1 MRLEITMVAGS
12 GVFAPVELSVTWP
25 PGATCSGLSL
35 QQALDGQWPG
45 FVFTV
50 AGHLL
55 GTLQPAHAALCNGAV
70 VVAWPAD
77 AVPAGDAPATAEP
90 ASAVLSGAVPTS
102 PVPPGSVPSVS
113 VSVPSGSVALLVVC
127 SGPAAGTIFTLRR
140 GSYSLGRGRCRLQLP
155 DPALSRH
162 HGTLVIGSARI
173 TLTAVHGSSGFLL
186 HSTSDGPTASAHA
199 VKGTISLETGQRI
212 SCGNS
217 QWELR
222 LPRQIQDGGLLWHS
236 VATGS
241 GSTGTGPTGTGATGT
256 GSRGSSPANSAPAA
270 AAPLDSNLGWAPAP
284 PFGRGAAFPSASPLS
299 PDRRPDAGSA
309 ASMSAS
315 HVFPVSLLNISATA
329 PLAIPQTSR
338 SSRASVALLLTGL
351 LPLLMGTALAMFTG
365 SMMFLAFAAM
375 GAVTVLVP
383 LLGGSKRRRS
393 FRDDVARAVV
403 RDAERAER
411 VFPDAATI
419 VLNASN
425 SQNVPPTAARTA
437 ASAPIS
443 GSGPG
448 APGLAL
454 RVGLGSRSAHIVADP
469 PDPGFTA
476 PRVHS
481 LPFVVP
487 LSTEPLIISGPAGV
501 ALSLLNFVLMQLD
514 AATVP
519 VVVLGTPDSLPWAA
533 RFLPHTEL
541 AMSAEAA
548 QRALTAMSR
557 TVGAGRPGQEQP
569 GEGPAPPCVLLI
581 VGSVNFSGMQ
591 CSPHVRTVHVRMDTA
606 GPAGPSVGPSTQ
618 ATVQLQIRGPTIVGS
633 FSGQEFTPDG
643 VTPTVFAAHARRRAQ
658 SEATQ
663 QQESPGSLAI
673 NFLPLPDQCTA
684 ASQAAAWAA
693 CAGGPLLPVLIGQS
707 SRGPTKFS
715 FHHDGPHLLV
725 GGTTGSGKS
734 EFLRAL
740 VGSLAASHSPA
751 DLQFVFID
759 FKGGAGLG
767 ALEKLPHT
775 SSLVTDLGGHG
786 MDRTL
791 ASLRAELHRR
801 EAALSAAE
809 VADSYAYRI
818 HSHQLGAGS
827 SHHAMAHLVIVVDEF
842 RVLVDQFPDALA
854 ELMRIAAVGR
864 SLGIHLVMAT
874 QRPQGAVNAD
884 IRANVTSSICLRVQ
898 SGFDSVDVIGSSV
911 AANIAVDTP
920 GRAYISRAGG
930 RPEEFQSA
938 VLGLPAT
945 GASLLPTVER
955 TDAQEPSSDAPY
967 PAALV
972 AAGGV
977 EAVAAL
983 MSQAWINACR
993 LDSTLV
999 AAPAVVAPELP
1010 AEVDFAECGDWRAGG
1025 ESDESDGAVTLGILD
1040 LPEQQCL
1047 RPLRWHPVHHSHLA
1061 CFGTGSEPSR
1071 AVALVAGRLLAAAAD
1086 LPEAKQAQAPLLYM
1100 LDADASLRD
1109 FAASQW
1115 VGSYLTT
1122 DHLRTA
1128 EHLIHRLSD
1137 TARNCR
1143 HPLVLCIT
1151 DWGRWITAFRSS
1163 PWHEA
1168 EERISELVR
1177 FGGKNLTLVVGG
1189 ARELLTAGFMAAI
1202 PNRMYL
1208 SHGSPAESTML
1219 WPRLPAFAPL
1229 PGRAGLDGAIN
1240 SGGTPE
1246 LLNHMHV
1253 AQLGK
1258 LLAPEMDR
1266 YLRLPETQLP
1276 ERQDFAARILRV
1288 APLPD
1293 SLPSLH
1299 LEKLRALAAASSGIS
1314 GTGISLVL
1322 GWGGDGEDPIHVRL
1336 EPGAVLPVVG
1346 GPQTGKSSF
1355 LRMLA
1360 HVNGANWLDALASN
1374 SGSMGTGS
1382 AGTYSESASFRGTD
1396 PAAPRSTRAGQ
1407 VLLLDN
1413 PLSMAADQLHIAGEA
1428 LTAGAVLIV
1437 ALPYPGPAVSRL
1449 PLEWGLRTTQQ
1460 GVFLRPQKVN
1470 DAELFGVRLDTAGS
1484 EPPGRAAL
1492 IDGVRREWFQFPQPE
1507 A

>member
-1 MRLEITMVAGS
+1 M
-12 GVFAPVELSVTWP
+12 
-25 PGATCSGLSL
+25 SL
-35 QQALDGQWPG
+35 L
-45 FVFTV
+45 
-50 AGHLL
+50 
-55 GTLQPAHAALCNGAV
+55 NM
-70 VVAWPAD
+70 
-77 AVPAGDAPATAEP
+77 
-90 ASAVLSGAVPTS
+90 S
-102 PVPPGSVPSVS
+102 
-113 VSVPSGSVALLVVC
+113 
-127 SGPAAGTIFTLRR
+127 
-140 GSYSLGRGRCRLQLP
+140 
-155 DPALSRH
+155 
-162 HGTLVIGSARI
+162 
-173 TLTAVHGSSGFLL
+173 
-186 HSTSDGPTASAHA
+186 
-199 VKGTISLETGQRI
+199 
-212 SCGNS
+212 
-217 QWELR
+217 
-222 LPRQIQDGGLLWHS
+222 
-236 VATGS
+236 
-241 GSTGTGPTGTGATGT
+241 
-256 GSRGSSPANSAPAA
+256 A
-270 AAPLDSNLGWAPAP
+270 AAPLAVPA
-284 PFGRGAAFPSASPLS
+284 S
-299 PDRRPDAGSA
+299 
-309 ASMSAS
+309 
-315 HVFPVSLLNISATA
+315 
-329 PLAIPQTSR
+329 SR
-338 SSRASVALLLTGL
+338 SSRASVAILLTGL
-351 LPLLMGTALAMFTG
+351 LPLLLGTVLAVFTG

-383 LLGGSKRRRS
+383 LLGGSKRRKS

-403 RDAERAER
+403 WDAERAER
-411 VFPDAATI
+411 AFPDAATI
-419 VLNASN
+419 VLNAST
-425 SQNVPPTAARTA
+425 SQTLLPTTARATVS
-437 ASAPIS
+437 ASAPASTAFS
-443 GSGPG
+443 GSGSG

-454 RVGLGSRSAHIVADP
+454 RVGLGSRSAHIAADP

-487 LSTEPLIISGPAGV
+487 LSAEPLIISGPAGV
-501 ALSLLNFVLMQLD
+501 ALPLLNFVLMQLD
-514 AATVP
+514 AANVP

-541 AMSAEAA
+541 AMSADAA
-548 QRALTAMSR
+548 QRAFAAVSR
-557 TVGAGRPGQEQP
+557 PVGAGIPGEEQP

-581 VGSVNFSGMQ
+581 VGDVDFSGMQ
-591 CSPHVRTVHVRMDTA
+591 CRPHVHTILVRMNAT
-606 GPAGPSVGPSTQ
+606 GPSGPSLDPSMQ
-618 ATVQLQIRGPTIVGS
+618 HTVQLQIRGPSIVGS

-643 VTPTVFAAHARRRAQ
+643 VTPTVFAAHARRRAR

-663 QQESPGSLAI
+663 LRESRGSLAI
-673 NFLPLPDQCTA
+673 NFLPSPDQCTA
-684 ASQAAAWAA
+684 AAQAAAWAA

-707 SRGPTKFS
+707 SRGPTMFS
-715 FHHDGPHLLV
+715 FQHDGPHLLV

-751 DLQFVFID
+751 DLQFVLID

-809 VADSYAYRI
+809 VADSSAYRT
-818 HSHQLGAGS
+818 HSDLLGAGS
-827 SHHAMAHLVIVVDEF
+827 GHHAMAHLVIVVDEF

-898 SGFDSVDVIGSSV
+898 SGVDSVDVIGSSV
-911 AANIAVDTP
+911 AAHIAVNTP

-930 RPEEFQSA
+930 APEEFQSA
-938 VLGLPAT
+938 VLGIPAT

-955 TDAQEPSSDAPY
+955 TEELESGSRAPNL
-967 PAALV
+967 ASLV

-977 EAVAAL
+977 DAVAAV
-983 MSQAWINACR
+983 MTQAWINACT

-1010 AEVDFAECGDWRAGG
+1010 AEVDFAECGDWRAAG
-1025 ESDESDGAVTLGILD
+1025 EPDESDGAVTLGIMD

-1047 RPLRWHPVHHSHLA
+1047 RPLRWNPVHHSHLA

-1071 AVALVAGRLLAAAAD
+1071 AVALVAGRLLAAAAG
-1086 LPEAKQAQAPLLYM
+1086 LPEAQQAQAPLLYL

-1109 FAASQW
+1109 FAACPW
-1115 VGSYLTT
+1115 VGSYLTP
-1122 DHLRTA
+1122 DHLRSA
-1128 EHLIHRLSD
+1128 EHLMHRLSE
-1137 TARNCR
+1137 TARNCM
-1143 HPLVLCIT
+1143 HPLILCIT

-1177 FGGKNLTLVVGG
+1177 FGGKNVTLVVGG

-1219 WPRLPAFAPL
+1219 WPRMPAFAPL

-1240 SGGTPE
+1240 SGDAPE
-1246 LLNHMHV
+1246 LMNHMHV
-1253 AQLGK
+1253 AQLGR
-1258 LLAPEMDR
+1258 LLPPEPGKH
-1266 YLRLPETQLP
+1266 LQLPEPQLP

-1288 APLPD
+1288 APLPH
-1293 SLPSLH
+1293 SLPSSH
-1299 LEKLRALAAASSGIS
+1299 LEKLNALAAPPS
-1314 GTGISLVL
+1314 GTSSTGVSLVL
-1322 GWGGDGEDPIHVRL
+1322 GVGGDGEDPVYVWL
-1336 EPGAVLPVVG
+1336 EPGAVLAVVG

-1360 HVNGANWLDALASN
+1360 HVNDASWLVALAADF
-1374 SGSMGTGS
+1374 GSAGTGS
-1382 AGTYSESASFRGTD
+1382 AGTGSENASFPGTD
-1396 PAAPRSTRAGQ
+1396 PPAPISTRAQQ

-1413 PLSMAADQLHIAGEA
+1413 PLSMTADQLCIAGEQ
-1428 LTAGAVLIV
+1428 LSAGAVLIV

-1449 PLEWGLRTTQQ
+1449 PLEWGLRTAQQ
-1460 GVFLRPQKVN
+1460 GVILRPQKVS
-1470 DAELFGVRLDTAGS
+1470 DAELFGVRLDTVGS
-1484 EPPGRAAL
+1484 EPPGRAVL
-1492 IDGVRREWFQFPQPE
+1492 IDGVRREWFQFPQPG